1 MGVARIFFWG
11 GTLFKKIFKKFSM
24 NFQKI
29 FKNLFKKYSKNFRK
43 KIAGKGII
51 LAYFQKHLTN
61 HALIFCAVGRK
72 RQFIGNFEK
81 IFDNFENFPS
91 ENC

>member
-1 MGVARIFFWG
+1 MAEKDNLLEI
-11 GTLFKKIFKKFSM
+11 LIKFS
-24 NFQKI
+24 KI
-29 FKNLFKKYSKNFRK
+29 LIKFLRKLSKIKNFLK
-43 KIAGKGII
+43 EDVETLII

-61 HALIFCAVGRK
+61 HALIFCAFGRK

-81 IFDNFENFPS
+81 IFVKFPS